1 MQINSNMNQL
11 EIVARERLAASL
23 TIPITAQ
30 AISLQENMS
39 DAYGLTSLNKV
50 LFITSLCN
58 KMEIDLSRFTEDDLE
73 NMRTLGNVIDILSA
87 HAAT

>member
-1 MQINSNMNQL
+1 MQTNPNMNQL
-11 EIVARERLAASL
+11 EIVARESLVASL
-23 TIPITAQ
+23 TISITAQ

-58 KMEIDLSRFTEDDLE
+58 KMKIDLSRFTEDDLE